1 MMAGFVNAGK
11 CGAGRNNKMA
21 NRKQQR
27 GLTFVGLLVVAAAL
41 TLFGVVSVQVVYTYI
56 EYTAVQRAVEKA
68 SAGETVIEVREIFNK
83 AAAVENIRT
92 ISGKDLE
99 VGKEGE
105 KVVVSF
111 AYQRDI
117 HLVGPAYL
125 VMRYKGRS
133 K

>member
-1 MMAGFVNAGK
+1 MMAGLVNAGG

-27 GLTFVGLLVVAAAL
+27 GLTFLGLLVVAAAL
-41 TLFGVVSVQVVYTYI
+41 TLFGVVSVQVASTYI
-56 EYTAVQRAVEKA
+56 EYRAVQRAVEKA
-68 SAGETVIEVREIFNK
+68 SAGETVTEVREIFNK
-83 AAAVENIRT
+83 AAAIENIRT

-99 VGKEGE
+99 VAKEGE
-105 KVVVSF
+105 RVVVSF
-111 AYQRDI
+111 AYERDI

-125 VMRYKGRS
+125 AMRYKGRS

>member
-1 MMAGFVNAGK
+1 MMAGLVNAGS

-27 GLTFVGLLVVAAAL
+27 GLTFLGLLVVAAAL
-41 TLFGVVSVQVVYTYI
+41 TLFGVVSVQVASTYI
-56 EYTAVQRAVEKA
+56 EYRAVQRAVEKA
-68 SAGETVIEVREIFNK
+68 SAGETVTEVREIFNK
-83 AAAVENIRT
+83 AAAIENIRT

-99 VGKEGE
+99 VAKEGE
-105 KVVVSF
+105 RVVVSF
-111 AYQRDI
+111 AYERDI

-125 VMRYKGRS
+125 AMRYKGRS